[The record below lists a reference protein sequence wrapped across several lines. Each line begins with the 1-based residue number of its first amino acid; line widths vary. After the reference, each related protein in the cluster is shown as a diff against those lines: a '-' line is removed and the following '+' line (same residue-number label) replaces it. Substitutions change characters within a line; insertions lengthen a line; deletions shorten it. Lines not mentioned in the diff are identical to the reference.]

1 MQTVYLVALAVSASL
16 ALLGVFNRHFDDN
29 FLQRC
34 GLAVI
39 GFAACSDIYL
49 AIVDVSCCEASNG
62 KYLFVIGFATY
73 GVGTAMKVL
82 KHRICKGELDD

>member
-16 ALLGVFNRHFDDN
+16 AVLGVFNRHFDDN

-39 GFAACSDIYL
+39 GFAACSDLYL
-49 AIVDVSCCEASNG
+49 AIADVSCCEASNG
-62 KYLFVIGFATY
+62 KDLFVIGFSVY
-73 GVGTAMKVL
+73 GLGTLLKVA
-82 KHRICKGELDD
+82 KHRDRI

>member
-16 ALLGVFNRHFDDN
+16 AVLGVFNRHFDDN

-39 GFAACSDIYL
+39 GFAACSDLYL
-49 AIVDVSCCEASNG
+49 AISGMSCCEASNG
-62 KYLFVIGFATY
+62 KDLFVIGFSVY
-73 GVGTAMKVL
+73 GVGTMLKVA
-82 KHRICKGELDD
+82 KHRDRI

>member
-29 FLQRC
+29 LFQRL

-49 AIVDVSCCEASNG
+49 AIADVSCCEASNG
-62 KYLFVIGFATY
+62 KSLFVIGFSVY
-73 GVGTAMKVL
+73 GIGTLVKVVR
-82 KHRICKGELDD
+82 HMDRT